1 MKAPFRKHKEV
12 DAGQFSAGPT
22 PPRDI
27 RVGRPGRLNSLK
39 EIALFIP
46 INRPGLL
53 GVEEEVAT
61 VGPGRKR
68 SPAMNFD
75 EEIRVFC
82 LRSVERAVSVGM
94 PDRFC

>member
-1 MKAPFRKHKEV
+1 MHQAREVPDWRGLKAPFRKHKEV
-12 DAGQFSAGPT
+12 DAGQLFPGPA

-39 EIALFIP
+39 EIALLIP

-68 SPAMNFD
+68 SPAMNLD
-75 EEIRVFC
+75 QKI
-82 LRSVERAVSVGM
+82 
-94 PDRFC
+94 